1 LLLFTGIVGCG
12 TVENPPS
19 EAASAGEIV
28 DGDSQSLICPF
39 ICGPS
44 TETLCRFPDGSC
56 TEECNSCLC
65 TAAGGKAVT
74 SCRGQDSSQASP
86 SQASL
91 SEYDALVGGT
101 CGNTICGKGTFCCN
115 ASCGICAPIGG
126 FCTQQFCNTAE

>member
-1 LLLFTGIVGCG
+1 MRAVLSLLLLLFVVFVGCSAI
-12 TVENPPS
+12 ESPPS
-19 EAASAGEIV
+19 EAASVGEIAS
-28 DGDSQSLICPF
+28 GDSQSVVCPD

-91 SEYDALVGGT
+91 HEYDALVGGT
-101 CGNTICGKGTFCCN
+101 CGNTICGNGHLLL
-115 ASCGICAPIGG
+115 
-126 FCTQQFCNTAE
+126 